1 MNSKKSVYL
10 HEKVIK
16 ENLFTGS
23 FYIPSAVANASRPT
37 MAGRHSI
44 FHIPNTILKLKAKAV
59 TSDALRLLRAGSL
72 STVAGRRVVSEGGRS
87 DPKRNPCGGGGSRKC
102 RPCKF
107 ALYYNRLQAKL
118 FRLER
123 LGERLYF
130 STPVNYFLEGR
141 RFCVLVALSGPD
153 IEMAHKFPD
162 WTDIIIC

>member
-1 MNSKKSVYL
+1 MSSNPIVSTSQIKGLQCLAVGSSAIVYQL
-10 HEKVIK
+10 GAIVGA
-16 ENLFTGS
+16 NLFTSRGS
-23 FYIPSAVANASRPT
+23 
-37 MAGRHSI
+37 
-44 FHIPNTILKLKAKAV
+44 
-59 TSDALRLLRAGSL
+59 
-72 STVAGRRVVSEGGRS
+72 
-87 DPKRNPCGGGGSRKC
+87 GSRKC